1 MEAQPP
7 HSRASITLHPMR
19 SAFPPDGAV
28 RVAPQTE
35 HAITLVAL
43 EKITTSAPQSRHD
56 TFRKL
61 LAIIPLTC
69 QLIQISLLFYTERNE
84 PFQSQYI

>member
-1 MEAQPP
+1 
-7 HSRASITLHPMR
+7 MR

-35 HAITLVAL
+35 QDTTLVAL
-43 EKITTSAPQSRHD
+43 EKITTSAPQSLQD

-61 LAIIPLTC
+61 LAIKITSLVDQFEFLCSLTWSVM
-69 QLIQISLLFYTERNE
+69 SLSSLSTSE
-84 PFQSQYI
+84 